1 MRHIKANKT
10 KTGQAAKSGKKWQW
24 AEQMEA
30 FRPFL
35 SFAKT
40 VSNVTEIMEIQ
51 EINTNDSENPL
62 SEDHSQSQFLENI
75 HDNILDTDTD
85 VPRNAEAGPASA
97 TTNLSTPRSAV
108 TKKRKLKDEPPS
120 SVNSLIAYFQNKSKS
135 EMDETEMLFLA
146 HARSIKKLS
155 NKNQAIVKMK
165 IAKII
170 MEQELLDIEEQGRN
184 QDISYYRPS
193 SASSAIAT
201 SISYTSTSSPN
212 YEYFGDSVEK
222 NSLQPVNN
230 TSDENSAVSN
240 YFKLYNP
247 NTYLKP

>member
-1 MRHIKANKT
+1 
-10 KTGQAAKSGKKWQW
+10 
-24 AEQMEA
+24 
-30 FRPFL
+30 
-35 SFAKT
+35 
-40 VSNVTEIMEIQ
+40 
-51 EINTNDSENPL
+51 
-62 SEDHSQSQFLENI
+62 
-75 HDNILDTDTD
+75 
-85 VPRNAEAGPASA
+85 
-97 TTNLSTPRSAV
+97 
-108 TKKRKLKDEPPS
+108 
-120 SVNSLIAYFQNKSKS
+120 
-135 EMDETEMLFLA
+135 MDETEMLFLA

-201 SISYTSTSSPN
+201 PN

-222 NSLQPVNN
+222 NSFQPVNN
-230 TSDENSAVSN
+230 TSHENSAVSN

-247 NTYLKP
+247 NTYLKPS